1 MACHI
6 RRDDIV
12 EEITGDHKG
21 ERGKVLKVLPK
32 RGLVVVQGINMVY
45 RHVRPSRQNPQGG
58 RLQKD
63 APIHISN
70 VLPVDDK
77 GAKGGTRVRFES
89 AATPTERR
97 QTWCPLITGR
107 VVSRRRRK
115 RNTARLPEVLVR
127 LFALF
132 EERLSLWPCP
142 APEGRPDLWSSHPG

>member
-12 EEITGDHKG
+12 EVITGDHKG

-58 RLQKD
+58 RLQKE

-70 VLPVDDK
+70 ILPVDDK
-77 GAKGGTRVRFES
+77 GGKGGTRVRFEVDRDAS
-89 AATPTERR
+89 GRAVAKHRVSR
-97 QTWCPLITGR
+97 TGNR
-107 VVSRRRRK
+107 LSVVSRRK
-115 RNTARLPEVLVR
+115 AE
-127 LFALF
+127 A
-132 EERLSLWPCP
+132 
-142 APEGRPDLWSSHPG
+142 